1 MKLRPL
7 PSPPVAYQL
16 LKIIDGAA
24 DACDLADRIA
34 FPRYFRNSHL
44 PICSTQW
51 MSRRKYKNCE
61 AGFEG
66 SLPGTHQ
73 VDNGSY

>member
-34 FPRYFRNSHL
+34 FLDIFVMR
-44 PICSTQW
+44 ICPSAQLNGCLGESTKTVKPD
-51 MSRRKYKNCE
+51 SREVYLAPTR
-61 AGFEG
+61 
-66 SLPGTHQ
+66 
-73 VDNGSY
+73 